1 MQIENLYT
9 TPKEFSVGTRIL
21 IWGDMHLPLQK
32 QRLAKYWRLKSLQSI
47 VSLPNVTKG
56 IPKEN
61 LFYPNFSPSVLFKC
75 SLQINTLKAWWIQLY
90 GSILIFL
97 LFRFFPLSLYSVEF
111 EIRLQ
116 SKMLTLI
123 ITDCKRKKN
132 VINAY
137 Y

>member
-1 MQIENLYT
+1 MRRYASTSAEATISKN
-9 TPKEFSVGTRIL
+9 
-21 IWGDMHLPLQK
+21 
-32 QRLAKYWRLKSLQSI
+32 WRLKSLQSA

-123 ITDCKRKKN
+123 ITDCKRKKKCDKRILLTTLQKTN
-132 VINAY
+132 EHIHRKRFLRMGN
-137 Y
+137 

>member
-1 MQIENLYT
+1 MRRYASTSAEATIS
-9 TPKEFSVGTRIL
+9 K
-21 IWGDMHLPLQK
+21 H
-32 QRLAKYWRLKSLQSI
+32 WRLKSLQST
-47 VSLPNVTKG
+47 VSLPDVTKG

-97 LFRFFPLSLYSVEF
+97 LFRFFPLSLYSVES

-123 ITDCKRKKN
+123 ITDCKRKKKCDKRILLTTLQKTN
-132 VINAY
+132 EHIHRKRFLRMGN
-137 Y
+137 